1 MRSAPLLMTMTLG
14 MLSACGQDAGTGA
27 AADPSPGATQLAQ
40 LGAEALAAIDAC
52 SLLTGDEVRAIL
64 GQDAAGE
71 EETGFGFDLA
81 CYWYAE
87 SDPDEQ
93 RAFARK
99 EVSVEVGRLEPE
111 AALRDEYNTFKENMT
126 FREEVS
132 GMGAEAFLAQYGLS
146 GSALVIRT
154 NSLLVFLNTSE
165 PDQETMLKQ
174 LGPTVL
180 NRLR

>member
-1 MRSAPLLMTMTLG
+1 MTMTLG
-14 MLSACGQDAGTGA
+14 VLSACGGDAGTGVA
-27 AADPSPGATQLAQ
+27 PGA
-40 LGAEALAAIDAC
+40 GSLAAIDAC
-52 SLLTGDEVRAIL
+52 SLLTGEEVRAIL
-64 GQDAAGE
+64 GQDAVGE
-71 EETGFGFDLA
+71 EETDFGFDLA
-81 CYWYAE
+81 CYWYAAA
-87 SDPDEQ
+87 PPGTQ
-93 RAFARK
+93 RAFARQ

-126 FREEVS
+126 FREDVS

-154 NSLLVFLNTSE
+154 DNLLVFLNTSE
-165 PDQETMLKQ
+165 PDQEAMLKQ

>member
-27 AADPSPGATQLAQ
+27 AADPSPRAAQLAQ

-52 SLLTGDEVRAIL
+52 SLLTGDDVRAIL

-71 EETGFGFDLA
+71 EETGGFDLA
-81 CYWYAE
+81 CYWNAAG
-87 SDPDEQ
+87 PNGMRQ
-93 RAFARK
+93 R
-99 EVSVEVGRLEPE
+99 VSVEVARLEPE
-111 AALRDEYNTFKENMT
+111 AALRGEYNTFKENMT

-132 GMGAEAFLAQYGLS
+132 GVGAEAFLAQTGLS

-154 NSLLVFLNTSE
+154 DNLLVFLKTSE
-165 PDQETMLKQ
+165 PDQEAMLKQ